1 MATLIIEGMFFV
13 SQGIKNGLPGYLNM
27 IDRGCILEYVNIY
40 SNEGGPMDN
49 TMDTCQDECVH
60 TEVVDKVNAKME
72 AEETLFQ
79 LADFFKALGDST
91 RVRILHALSFSELC
105 VCDLA
110 SILNM
115 SSSAVSHQL
124 RVLRGQKIVKYRKEG
139 KNAIYSLDDSH
150 VATLLE
156 QGLRHVNE

>member
-1 MATLIIEGMFFV
+1 ME
-13 SQGIKNGLPGYLNM
+13 
-27 IDRGCILEYVNIY
+27 
-40 SNEGGPMDN
+40 N
-49 TMDTCQDECVH
+49 TTDTCQAECVH
-60 TEVVDKVNAKME
+60 AEVVAEVSSKMQDD
-72 AEETLFQ
+72 ETLFQ

-110 SILNM
+110 NILSM

-124 RVLRGQKIVKYRKEG
+124 RVLRGQKIVKYRKDG
-139 KNAIYSLDDSH
+139 KNAIYSLDDDH